1 MSHIFDALQRSEAE
15 ANGAEMPETR
25 KSTLPHA
32 TELLQ
37 LAERKMRAQNAA
49 SATRRERDQADRAQ
63 PDRIGADRA
72 KVDHEDPDR
81 AEMDG
86 AALDRFADLPEF
98 DREPS
103 DVAATRRREGD
114 LRESMRREPEVREP
128 EVREP
133 EGRETDRRDL
143 GRRELGRP
151 ELDRRELERPSIALE
166 QFPSIPVSIAPSSRL
181 VSVGAEESLG
191 AEKFRFLAV
200 RLRQMRQSRPLKKIL
215 ITSTIPQE
223 GKSTVA
229 ANLACTLA
237 RRKQH
242 KTLLLEGDLRRPTAA
257 DKFGLGRLTGL
268 CDWLSGQ
275 VPNINLYRLESLGFW
290 ILPAGSAP
298 ENPLELMQSG
308 KMANLMLQL
317 EDWFDW
323 ILIDSPPVLPLAD
336 ASIWS
341 RMADGIL
348 LVTRRGVTEKKQ
360 LQRGLE
366 AIERSKLLGALVNS
380 SSNAAHSDYYQRYTT
395 EGDRPK

>member
-15 ANGAEMPETR
+15 ANGAELPETR

-37 LAERKMRAQNAA
+37 LAERKMRVQNAA
-49 SATRRERDQADRAQ
+49 SATRRERDQADRSQ
-63 PDRIGADRA
+63 TDRIGTDRA
-72 KVDHEDPDR
+72 GLDR
-81 AEMDG
+81 NDTDRNDTDRNDTDRTERDG
-86 AALDRFADLPEF
+86 ATLDTFAVDLPEF
-98 DREPS
+98 
-103 DVAATRRREGD
+103 
-114 LRESMRREPEVREP
+114 VREP
-128 EVREP
+128 ESREHR
-133 EGRETDRRDL
+133 GRETDRRDL
-143 GRRELGRP
+143 GRRDLGRP
-151 ELDRRELERPSIALE
+151 EFDRRELERPLIALE
-166 QFPSIPVSIAPSSRL
+166 QFPSIPVSIVPSSRL

-275 VPNINLYRLESLGFW
+275 VENINLYRLESLGFW

-317 EDWFDW
+317 EAWFDW
-323 ILIDSPPVLPLAD
+323 IVIDSPPVLPLAD

-348 LVTRRGVTEKKQ
+348 LVTRRGITEKKQ

-380 SSNAAHSDYYQRYTT
+380 SSNAAHSDYYQRYTA